1 LIKTFPIKIPTNYT
15 CLCGG
20 SSIGGLGL
28 IWGFSKNRNPFLRSA
43 AAEAYRV
50 RREPALKETL
60 MKKTLTALV
69 AAATIAVSLAAVT
82 DASAQGRRA
91 GAVAAGAAVGL
102 VGGLIIGSAI
112 ANSRPAYVEPA
123 PVYVAPAASCIVDQQ
138 VWSNRYQ
145 AWVVRPVRV
154 PC

>member
-1 LIKTFPIKIPTNYT
+1 
-15 CLCGG
+15 
-20 SSIGGLGL
+20 
-28 IWGFSKNRNPFLRSA
+28 
-43 AAEAYRV
+43 
-50 RREPALKETL
+50 

-69 AAATIAVSLAAVT
+69 AAAAIAVSLAGTVT
-82 DASAQGRRA
+82 DASAQRRG
-91 GAVAAGAAVGL
+91 GAVAAGVAAGL
-102 VGGLIIGSAI
+102 VGGLIVGSAI

-123 PVYVAPAASCIVDQQ
+123 PVYVAPAGACIVDQQ